1 MQNLSN
7 KAEKRWNAGI
17 TICKEAMDDFTTVT
31 DGTPVSAQK
40 KAELA
45 ACRQAVMDAFQ
56 DYCDKAR
63 ECAAEGG
70 ITINSAPG
78 PK

>member
-7 KAEKRWNAGI
+7 KTEKRWNAGI
-17 TICKEAMDDFTTVT
+17 TICKESMDDFDTVAANT
-31 DGTPVSAQK
+31 SVSAQK
-40 KAELA
+40 AAELA
-45 ACRQAVMDAFQ
+45 DAKQAVMDAFQ
-56 DYCDKAR
+56 AYCDKAR

-70 ITINSAPG
+70 ITVNSAPG

>member
-17 TICKEAMDDFTTVT
+17 TICKEAMDDFATVAV
-31 DGTPVSAQK
+31 GTSVSTQK
-40 KAELA
+40 QAELA
-45 ACRQAVMDAFQ
+45 SCKLTVMDAFQ

-63 ECAAEGG
+63 ECATEGG
-70 ITINSAPG
+70 ITVNSAPG